1 MRHSPR
7 YGLAF
12 ARLPPSTRGFSPTFA
27 PRCGPERHLAVNPC
41 RVTATPGRPLLQR
54 PCRGGRWARRDRPG
68 ATGEEAH
75 LRQSGTVDQFGVD
88 STELIL
94 LGALALLL
102 LAALGRAL
110 WKRRLQRLRDED
122 QIILLFPDAPAPAVA
137 RAAAK
142 ASQPP
147 PADDIAPA
155 PAEAPF
161 EVPRQPAVPPAT
173 RTGNGVTRPPPVDD
187 GDGRGEFWVPAAF
200 AAPDPI
206 EDVTELAT
214 TNPGIGPTRA
224 ASPLPGVPSTTSRP
238 LPGRS
243 SAQRQPVEFR
253 PPVEAAVDEA
263 SQTIRLPT
271 AADGTVQILPGRLV
285 MRQGPEVGREYR
297 FLRVGSQPVP
307 EVTLG
312 RASGSPYL
320 HIQLPAPTVS
330 RLHARMRYEG
340 GGWKIINLSQTNPV
354 QVNGR
359 ELPMDAPVPLVDGD
373 HIVLGEVELSYQIGR
388 P

>member
-54 PCRGGRWARRDRPG
+54 PCRGGRWARRERPG

-137 RAAAK
+137 RASAK
-142 ASQPP
+142 ESQ
-147 PADDIAPA
+147 
-155 PAEAPF
+155 
-161 EVPRQPAVPPAT
+161 Q
-173 RTGNGVTRPPPVDD
+173 GVTRPPPSVD
-187 GDGRGEFWVPAAF
+187 GDDLDESWVPAAF

>member
-1 MRHSPR
+1 MH
-7 YGLAF
+7 
-12 ARLPPSTRGFSPTFA
+12 
-27 PRCGPERHLAVNPC
+27 
-41 RVTATPGRPLLQR
+41 
-54 PCRGGRWARRDRPG
+54 
-68 ATGEEAH
+68 
-75 LRQSGTVDQFGVD
+75 QFGVD
-88 STELIL
+88 STELVL

-110 WKRRLQRLRDED
+110 WKRRQQRLRDAD
-122 QIILLFPDAPAPAVA
+122 QLILLFSDAPAPKN
-137 RAAAK
+137 AAAAMK
-142 ASQPP
+142 ASILQPP
-147 PADDIAPA
+147 PADDAIAA
-155 PAEAPF
+155 AA
-161 EVPRQPAVPPAT
+161 EVPVAAPQPPREVPVERAADS
-173 RTGNGVTRPPPVDD
+173 GNGVARPAAAQSADKIDPA
-187 GDGRGEFWVPAAF
+187 WVPAAF
-200 AAPDPI
+200 SAPEPVD
-206 EDVTELAT
+206 DVAELTAT
-214 TNPGIGPTRA
+214 HPGVGPARTVG
-224 ASPLPGVPSTTSRP
+224 PLQAVPSTTARP

-243 SAQRQPVEFR
+243 ASQRPQSDLR
-253 PPVEAAVDEA
+253 LHTDGVDDA

-271 AADGTVQILPGRLV
+271 SADGTVQILPGRLI

-297 FLRVGSQPVP
+297 FLRVGSQPIP

-359 ELPMDAPVPLVDGD
+359 ELPIEASVPLVDGD
-373 HIVLGEVELSYQIGR
+373 HIVLGEVELSYQIGQ